1 MKIRG
6 VDKERKVIFVEDIKD
21 GIEVLEYIEKGYK
34 IIKVSKIK
42 AI

>member
-6 VDKERKVIFVEDIKD
+6 VDKERKVVFVD
-21 GIEVLEYIEKGYK
+21 EVEVSEYVEKGYK
-34 IIKVSKIK
+34 IIKVGKIR